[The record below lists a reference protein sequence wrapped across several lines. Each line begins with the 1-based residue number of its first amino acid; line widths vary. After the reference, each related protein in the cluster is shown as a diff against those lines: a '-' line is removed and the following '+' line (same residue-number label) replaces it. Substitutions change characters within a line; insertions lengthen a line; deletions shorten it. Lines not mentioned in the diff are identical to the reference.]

1 MTPEHA
7 IQNAILLACGHG
19 NTTLFRCNTGLG
31 WAGKSVRR
39 GDGSV
44 LVHDARPL
52 HAGLCTGSSDLIGWR
67 SVEITQEMVGRRIGV
82 FVALEVK
89 SATGRTTVEQRRFID
104 AVRAAG
110 GIADVVRSVDDAA
123 AALSCAGRC

>member
-7 IQNAILLACGHG
+7 IQNAIMLACGHG
-19 NTTLFRCNTGLG
+19 STTLFRCNTGLG

-67 SVEITQEMVGRRIGV
+67 SVEITPDMVGQAVAV

-89 SATGRTTVEQRRFID
+89 SAAGRPTFEQRRFID

-110 GIADVVRSVDDAA
+110 GIAAVVRSVDDAA
-123 AALSCAGRC
+123 AALGGGC